1 MAKGKKGILDKIKD
15 AVTGGSSK
23 DVVDSTADVKDV
35 VDSTTDIEAP
45 EAPSVEENTTA
56 PKAEPKE
63 VIELSNRN
71 QALSDMRV
79 SVNVLIAKCDTY
91 ADLRNIRISDLKNT
105 LQKSLVKLR

>member
-1 MAKGKKGILDKIKD
+1 MAKTKK
-15 AVTGGSSK
+15 A
-23 DVVDSTADVKDV
+23 
-35 VDSTTDIEAP
+35 TTKKATAP
-45 EAPSVEENTTA
+45 EKEVEVPAVENKAPAA

-71 QALSDMRV
+71 KALSDMRV